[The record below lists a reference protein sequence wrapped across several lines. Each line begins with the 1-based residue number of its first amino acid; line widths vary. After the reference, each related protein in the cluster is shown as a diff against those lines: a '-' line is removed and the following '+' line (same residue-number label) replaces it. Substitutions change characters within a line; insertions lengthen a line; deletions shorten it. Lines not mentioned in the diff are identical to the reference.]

1 MQLKT
6 ADDREPDIEA
16 LEQLLERSGLE
27 SVTRR
32 RIEQEIG
39 YIRAGAAGEREAAH
53 EIEFHF
59 GATPNVVTIH
69 DLRIE
74 HDGYVAQIDH
84 LIINRVLQIWICES
98 KHFLEGVA
106 VNAQGEWT
114 RYFRGR
120 PVGMESPIKQNER
133 QITVLDRVLKSGAVR
148 LPRRVVQ
155 MRPELRG
162 LVLVSNKTQITR
174 PRAKVDGI
182 ETVIKAEQ
190 LADRVYKDVDLR
202 LKTLVQ
208 RFVSEKTIERLARD
222 LLALHRPASFDWPAR
237 FGVVQEAPAPPKS
250 VRGLPTDPSGVPC
263 GRCGGSTTFA
273 EVAFCRYGKPRFSG
287 AIYCRPCQAIVAPVG
302 PRV

>member
-1 MQLKT
+1 MQAKA
-6 ADDREPDIEA
+6 ADDREQDVAA
-16 LEQLLERSGLE
+16 LEGLLKWPQVDAR
-27 SVTRR
+27 TRT
-32 RIEQEIG
+32 RIEQEIRS
-39 YIRAGAAGEREAAH
+39 IRVGAAGEREAAY

-74 HDGYVAQIDH
+74 HDGYAAQIDH

-98 KHFLEGVA
+98 KHFSEGVA

-114 RYFRGR
+114 RYFGGH

-148 LPRRVVQ
+148 LPRRLVQ

-162 LVLVSNKTQITR
+162 LVLVSNKARITR

-190 LADRVYKDVDLR
+190 LADRVYKDVDVRLR
-202 LKTLVQ
+202 TLVQ
-208 RFVSEKTIERLARD
+208 RFVSEKTIEQLARD
-222 LLALHRPASFDWPAR
+222 LVALHRPTAFDWAAR
-237 FGVVQEAPAPPKS
+237 FGLEQQAPAPTMS
-250 VRGLPTDPSGVPC
+250 TRGLPGDPSGVSC
-263 GRCGGSTTFA
+263 GRCGGSATFA
-273 EVAFCRYGKPRFSG
+273 EVAFCRYNKPRFRG
-287 AIYCRPCQAIVAPVG
+287 GIYCRPCQAIVAPVG
-302 PRV
+302 PRD